1 MNNFLTTKSF
11 HQYSLIS
18 RIFLFFIIIPISFPH
33 KAYSSELDNLFLKL
47 KLSDNA
53 VLARNYESKI
63 WKIWLNSG
71 SSDASNNQMQIG
83 LKLMENGQLVHAQKV
98 FEEIS
103 IKDPNWA
110 ESYNKIATIKF
121 LKGDYSGSI
130 NDIQKTLKLE
140 PRHFGAISGL
150 VQINIILENY
160 EQALKNLEYVLKIH
174 PNIGIKKLR
183 PYLKKLLKKSS
194 I

>member
-18 RIFLFFIIIPISFPH
+18 RIFLFFIIISISFPH

-83 LKLMENGQLVHAQKV
+83 LKLMENGQLVHAQRV

-150 VQINIILENY
+150 VQINIILKNY

>member
-11 HQYSLIS
+11 HQYYLIS
-18 RIFLFFIIIPISFPH
+18 RIFLFFIIISISFSH

-150 VQINIILENY
+150 VQINIILKNY

>member
-121 LKGDYSGSI
+121 LKGDYYGSI

-150 VQINIILENY
+150 VQINIILKNY

>member
-11 HQYSLIS
+11 HQYYLIS

-83 LKLMENGQLVHAQKV
+83 LKLMENGQLVHAKKV

-150 VQINIILENY
+150 VQINIILKNY

>member
-11 HQYSLIS
+11 HQYYLIS

-150 VQINIILENY
+150 VQINIILKNY
-160 EQALKNLEYVLKIH
+160 EQALQNLEYVLKIH

>member
-11 HQYSLIS
+11 HQYCLII
-18 RIFLFFIIIPISFPH
+18 RIFLSFIIIFISFSH
-33 KAYSSELDNLFLKL
+33 NTYSSELDNLFIKL
-47 KLSDNA
+47 KQSDNA

-150 VQINIILENY
+150 VQINIILKNY

>member
-18 RIFLFFIIIPISFPH
+18 RIFVFFIIIPISFPH

-121 LKGDYSGSI
+121 LKGDYFGSI

-150 VQINIILENY
+150 VQINIILKNY

-174 PNIGIKKLR
+174 PNIGIKKLM

>member
-11 HQYSLIS
+11 HQYYLIS

-33 KAYSSELDNLFLKL
+33 KAYSSELDDLFLKL
-47 KLSDNA
+47 KLSDNT

-71 SSDASNNQMQIG
+71 S
-83 LKLMENGQLVHAQKV
+83 KLMENGQLVHAQKV

-103 IKDPNWA
+103 IKDPYWA

-150 VQINIILENY
+150 VQINIILKNY

-174 PNIGIKKLR
+174 PNIGIKKLM

>member
-53 VLARNYESKI
+53 VLARNYEIKI

-103 IKDPNWA
+103 IIDPNWA
-110 ESYNKIATIKF
+110 ESYNKIATVKF

-150 VQINIILENY
+150 VQINIILKNY

>member
-11 HQYSLIS
+11 HQYYLIS
-18 RIFLFFIIIPISFPH
+18 RIFLFFIIISISFPH

-98 FEEIS
+98 FQEIS

-150 VQINIILENY
+150 VQINIILKNY

>member
-18 RIFLFFIIIPISFPH
+18 RIFLFFIIIHISFSH
-33 KAYSSELDNLFLKL
+33 KAYSSGLDNLFLKL

-71 SSDASNNQMQIG
+71 ASDASNNQMQIG

-150 VQINIILENY
+150 VQINIILKNY

>member
-1 MNNFLTTKSF
+1 MSNYLAPKFF
-11 HQYSLIS
+11 HQFCLII
-18 RIFLFFIIIPISFPH
+18 RIFLSFIIIFISFSYNV
-33 KAYSSELDNLFLKL
+33 YSSELDNLFIKL
-47 KLSDNA
+47 KQSDNA

-110 ESYNKIATIKF
+110 ESYNKIATVKF

-150 VQINIILENY
+150 VQINIILKNY

-183 PYLKKLLKKSS
+183 PYIKKLLKKPS

>member
-18 RIFLFFIIIPISFPH
+18 RIFLFFIIISISFPH

-150 VQINIILENY
+150 VQINIKLKKY

>member
-18 RIFLFFIIIPISFPH
+18 RIFLFFIIISISFPH

-150 VQINIILENY
+150 VQINIILKNY

>member
-11 HQYSLIS
+11 HQYYLIS
-18 RIFLFFIIIPISFPH
+18 RIFLFFIIISISFPH

-53 VLARNYESKI
+53 VLARSYESKI

-83 LKLMENGQLVHAQKV
+83 LKLMENGQIVHAQKV

-150 VQINIILENY
+150 VQINIILKNY

-183 PYLKKLLKKSS
+183 PYLKILLKKSS

>member
-18 RIFLFFIIIPISFPH
+18 RIFVFFIIISISMPH

-150 VQINIILENY
+150 VQINIILKNY

>member
-11 HQYSLIS
+11 HQYYLIS
-18 RIFLFFIIIPISFPH
+18 RIFLFFIIISISFPH

-83 LKLMENGQLVHAQKV
+83 LKLMVV
-98 FEEIS
+98 M
-103 IKDPNWA
+103 
-110 ESYNKIATIKF
+110 
-121 LKGDYSGSI
+121 
-130 NDIQKTLKLE
+130 
-140 PRHFGAISGL
+140 
-150 VQINIILENY
+150 V
-160 EQALKNLEYVLKIH
+160 
-174 PNIGIKKLR
+174 
-183 PYLKKLLKKSS
+183 
-194 I
+194 

>member
-1 MNNFLTTKSF
+1 MNNFLTIKSLL
-11 HQYSLIS
+11 QYSLIS

-150 VQINIILENY
+150 VQINIKLKNY

-183 PYLKKLLKKSS
+183 PYLKELLKKSS

>member
-18 RIFLFFIIIPISFPH
+18 RIFVFFIIIPISFPH
-33 KAYSSELDNLFLKL
+33 NVYSSELDNLFLKL
-47 KLSDNA
+47 KLSDNV

-71 SSDASNNQMQIG
+71 SSDSSNNQMQIG
-83 LKLMENGQLVHAQKV
+83 LKLMKNGQFLHAQKV

-150 VQINIILENY
+150 VQINIILKNY

-183 PYLKKLLKKSS
+183 PYIKKLLKKSS

>member
-1 MNNFLTTKSF
+1 MNNFLTRKSF

-18 RIFLFFIIIPISFPH
+18 RIFLFFIIISISFPH

-150 VQINIILENY
+150 VQINIKLKNY
-160 EQALKNLEYVLKIH
+160 ELALKNLEYVLKIH

>member
-1 MNNFLTTKSF
+1 MNNFLTTKFF

-18 RIFLFFIIIPISFPH
+18 RVFVFFIIITISFPH
-33 KAYSSELDNLFLKL
+33 NAYSSELDNLFLKL

-53 VLARNYESKI
+53 VSARNYESKI
-63 WKIWLNSG
+63 WKIWLNNG

-110 ESYNKIATIKF
+110 ESYNKIATVKF
-121 LKGDYSGSI
+121 LKGDYSGSM

-150 VQINIILENY
+150 VQINIIFKNY
-160 EQALKNLEYVLKIH
+160 KQALKNLEYVLKIH
-174 PNIGIKKLR
+174 PNIGIKRLR
-183 PYLKKLLKKSS
+183 PYLKKLLKKST